1 MKPEFECAVTASFL
15 RSGRVLSNCSNSAA
29 LIAAAGV
36 FLAHAFAERLVFAAS
51 LLCWP
56 VACYFG
62 LRVAIDASV
71 FRELAQQTA
80 DGGQAL
86 DALLRTWGLASKKPP
101 DRTIAERSRG
111 ALKLWKRLIA
121 VAAVQLATLAAGI
134 MIQAWVR

>member
-36 FLAHAFAERLVFAAS
+36 FLAHASAERRIFATS

-56 VACYFG
+56 VACYFS
-62 LRVAIDASV
+62 LRVAIDASL
-71 FRELAQQTA
+71 FRELGREPA

-86 DALLRTWGLASKKPP
+86 DALLGAWGLAGKLPH
-101 DRTIAERSRG
+101 RTIAERSRG

-121 VAAVQLATLAAGI
+121 VAAVQLATLAAAI